1 MSKNDSKENKE
12 KECKELKTIKYKTML
27 LSGNPD
33 INPSIKDN
41 LSKIDM
47 ILEKENNMNKSEPWS
62 KLDKTV
68 KLNKLNHY
76 IDLLTK
82 EHKLN
87 STEIKLIKK
96 ELHNALDKK
105 QLQKVKDVIY
115 DKETGTINNI
125 PNLYFNKTTRKF
137 TMKRSEKQVSTSK
150 SLGPKKKSTKKNIKD
165 KIDII

>member
-1 MSKNDSKENKE
+1 MSKNDSKE

-47 ILEKENNMNKSEPWS
+47 LLEKESNMNKSEPWS

-68 KLNKLNHY
+68 KLNKLNNY
-76 IDLLTK
+76 IELLTK

-115 DKETGTINNI
+115 DKETGEINNI
-125 PNLYFNKTTRKF
+125 PNLHFNKTTRKF
-137 TMKRSEKQVSTSK
+137 TMKRSEKQVSTLK
-150 SLGPKKKSTKKNIKD
+150 SLGPKKKSTKKTIKD
-165 KIDII
+165 KIDTI

>member
-1 MSKNDSKENKE
+1 MSKNDS

-33 INPSIKDN
+33 INPNIKDN
-41 LSKIDM
+41 ISKLDM
-47 ILEKENNMNKSEPWS
+47 LLERESNMNKTEPWS

-68 KLNKLNHY
+68 KIHKLNDY
-76 IDLLTK
+76 INILTK

-87 STEIKLIKK
+87 STEIKTIKK

-105 QLQKVKDVIY
+105 QLQRIKDVSY

-125 PNLYFNKTTRKF
+125 PNLHFNKNTRKF
-137 TMKRSEKQVSTSK
+137 TMKRSEKQVSTLK
-150 SLGPKKKSTKKNIKD
+150 SLGPKKTQSLTKRTNKD
-165 KIDII
+165 KIE

>member
-1 MSKNDSKENKE
+1 MSKNDS

-33 INPSIKDN
+33 INPNIKDN
-41 LSKIDM
+41 ISKVDM
-47 ILEKENNMNKSEPWS
+47 LLEKESNFNKSEPWS

-68 KLNKLNHY
+68 KINKLNDY
-76 IDLLTK
+76 VNTLTK

-87 STEIKLIKK
+87 SSEIKIIKK

-105 QLQKVKDVIY
+105 QLQRVKDVSY
-115 DKETGTINNI
+115 DKESGTITNI
-125 PNLYFNKTTRKF
+125 PNLQFNKNTRKF
-137 TMKRSEKQVSTSK
+137 TMKRSEKQVSTLK
-150 SLGPKKKSTKKNIKD
+150 SLGPKKTASKRTNKD